1 MLKIRMLLK
10 ISRKINYFPE
20 KLMVKSVKLKL
31 PENSGIYLP
40 NSEDFFMMHLPEFPG
55 HIFHLNLAQ
64 VPLISLKIDAKNLS
78 HSQIFIFTNSLKFLG
93 HSTCILVLNYFITLC
108 SYISTIFTVFLYI
121 ISIKIEQN

>member
-1 MLKIRMLLK
+1 
-10 ISRKINYFPE
+10 
-20 KLMVKSVKLKL
+20 MVKIGEISQIKITRKFW
-31 PENSGIYLP
+31 NYLP
-40 NSEDFFMMHLPEFPG
+40 NSKDFFMMHLPEFPG
-55 HIFHLNLAQ
+55 HIVHLNLAQ
-64 VPLISLKIDAKNLS
+64 VPLISLKIDAKKLS